1 MSQPVIDKFVIKTIR
16 ILCQS
21 LSYCQSFPE
30 RPFVLA
36 DENVYRCGDLAAAI
50 VSALKDCPLLTARYT
65 SPEAK
70 NTFKLALSLKDIQAM
85 IHRGRTQTC
94 IMLNI
99 ERETFIKALTLVDVI
114 AVAEAVK
121 RSPIQRVC
129 MLDHIF
135 AYNPRKTLMK
145 VD

>member
-1 MSQPVIDKFVIKTIR
+1 IR

-50 VSALKDCPLLTARYT
+50 VSALKDCPLLTARTARYT

-70 NTFKLALSLKDIQAM
+70 NTFKLAPTSSFGTKKISRLS
-85 IHRGRTQTC
+85 
-94 IMLNI
+94 
-99 ERETFIKALTLVDVI
+99 
-114 AVAEAVK
+114 
-121 RSPIQRVC
+121 
-129 MLDHIF
+129 
-135 AYNPRKTLMK
+135 
-145 VD
+145 

>member
-1 MSQPVIDKFVIKTIR
+1 MIDKFVIKTIR

-21 LSYCQSFPE
+21 LHYCQSFPD

-99 ERETFIKALTLVDVI
+99 ERETFIKALTLVNVM

-121 RSPIQRVC
+121 RSPIQKVC

>member
-21 LSYCQSFPE
+21 LYYCQSFPE

-36 DENVYRCGDLAAAI
+36 DGNVYQCSELAAAI

-85 IHRGRTQTC
+85 IHRSRTQTC

-99 ERETFIKALTLVDVI
+99 ERETFIKALTLVNVM